1 MIYFLIFIQVLLASG
16 THLVA
21 KAVVADVDPVTLTF
35 LRTCVSSA
43 ALAILFIIKEK
54 RIKILKADYGK
65 MLWLSFIV
73 IPLNQF
79 LFLYAIKFTT
89 AANASLLYATTP
101 VLVLV
106 FSHLMLGEKLTRR
119 KITGVLIAFC
129 GVAMI
134 IFEHGV
140 SFSSDYTYGNVVMF
154 VAVIA
159 WSLYTIQ
166 GKPLVVKYGAF
177 HIASLSMIG
186 GMVLFLPLG
195 IYGVSRFDLSTL
207 TITHWEAIL
216 YLGLGTSVV
225 SYFLW
230 YYAIGK
236 METTKVAI
244 FANAQP
250 IVTSVLSYIFLHQL
264 ISSHFVVGAGLTL
277 FGVVLTELG

>member
-1 MIYFLIFIQVLLASG
+1 MIYFLIVIQVLLASG

-21 KAVVADVDPVTLTF
+21 KAVVGDVEPVALTL
-35 LRTCVSSA
+35 LRTCVSTA
-43 ALAILFIIKEK
+43 ALAFIFIVREK
-54 RIKILKADYGK
+54 KIKIRKEDYGM

-79 LFLYAIKFTT
+79 LFLYGIKYTT

-106 FSHLMLGEKLTRR
+106 FSHFVLREKLTSM
-119 KITGVLIAFC
+119 KIGGVLTAFC
-129 GVAMI
+129 GVTLV

-140 SFSSDYTYGNVVMF
+140 SLSSDYTFGNIIMF

-166 GKPLVVKYGAF
+166 GKPMVVKYGAF
-177 HIASLSMIG
+177 HVASLSMIG
-186 GMVLFLPLG
+186 GMILFLPLG
-195 IYGVSRFDLSTL
+195 IYGLSRFDLSTL
-207 TITHWEAIL
+207 TAAHWEGIL
-216 YLGLGTSVV
+216 YLGLGTSVA

-230 YYAIGK
+230 YYALGK

-250 IVTSVLSYIFLHQL
+250 IVTSIFSYFFFHQF
-264 ISSHFVVGAGLTL
+264 ITVRFAVGAVVTL
-277 FGVVLTELG
+277 VGVVLTELG